1 MESLRILL
9 IGLFAVGVVLYVL
22 NPGPEKF
29 DRFLQIDQTERAE
42 AAARAETGGPDIH
55 GGMSAFLNNRIGREV
70 EGEATHE
77 FDREQY
83 YVASVYRVDLTPGRA
98 GGRWAY
104 LGVANWFVPVEQ
116 PEAEEGP

>member
-22 NPGPEKF
+22 NPGPDKF
-29 DRFLQIDQTERAE
+29 ERFLQIDQTERAE
-42 AAARAETGGPDIH
+42 EAARAETGGPDIH

-70 EGEATHE
+70 DAAPAHA

-83 YVASVYRVDLTPGRA
+83 YVASLYRVDLTPGRA
-98 GGRWAY
+98 GGDWAY

-116 PEAEEGP
+116 PEVEGEP

>member
-29 DRFLQIDQTERAE
+29 DRFLRIDVAERAE
-42 AAARAETGGPDIH
+42 ESARAETGGPDIH

-70 EGEATHE
+70 EGAPTHA

-83 YVASVYRVDLTPGRA
+83 YVASVYRVDLTPGRE

-116 PEAEEGP
+116 PEAEEAP